1 MTTYNKYKKICLFF
15 MGVEG
20 KQIGK
25 YIAVLDF
32 LMYSIRMGELYSN
45 EFGWTTSQTT
55 AKL

>member
-1 MTTYNKYKKICLFF
+1 

-32 LMYSIRMGELYSN
+32 LMYSIRMGELYAN